1 MKLAKTRLSIG
12 VPHKLGRKQCSVKN
26 KEYARVP
33 KGSGIS
39 IPNHIAVIMDGNARW
54 AKNKGLPIAVG
65 HKSGSKAIKTL
76 VKSAAEFG
84 VQYITI
90 YAFSTENWQ
99 RPDEEV
105 NYLMLLLKEYL
116 AKEIDELIENGV
128 KIVVSGNLDNIEKS
142 VVEKIRRVEEQ
153 TKNNQTICLNVAF
166 GYGSRQEILD
176 SFKKILVDIENKKIT
191 FNEVDEELISKNLY
205 QPQIPDPDLLIRT
218 AGELRLS
225 NFLLWQL
232 AYTELYFTNKFWPDF
247 SKEDLAEAIFEFN
260 QRKRNYG
267 KR

>member
-1 MKLAKTRLSIG
+1 MTSEVNLK
-12 VPHKLGRKQCSVKN
+12 
-26 KEYARVP
+26 
-33 KGSGIS
+33 

-54 AKNKGLPIAVG
+54 AKSRSLPVAMG
-65 HKSGSKAIKTL
+65 HKAGSVAIKTL

-84 VQYITI
+84 VKYLTI

-99 RPDEEV
+99 RPQEEV
-105 NYLMLLLKEYL
+105 GYLMLLLKEYL
-116 AKEIDELIENGV
+116 AKEIDELLENGV
-128 KIVVSGNLDNIEKS
+128 KIIVSGNLGNVEKS
-142 VVEKIRRVEEQ
+142 IVKKIREIEEQ

-166 GYGSRQEILD
+166 DYGSRQEIVD
-176 SFKKILVDIENKKIT
+176 GVKKIIVAIEDKKIS
-191 FNEVDEELISKNLY
+191 FDQVSEDLISQNLY
-205 QPQIPDPDLLIRT
+205 QPQMPDPDLLIRT

-232 AYTELYFTNKFWPDF
+232 AYSELYFTEKFWPDF
-247 SKEDLAEAIFEFN
+247 SKEDLYEAILDFN